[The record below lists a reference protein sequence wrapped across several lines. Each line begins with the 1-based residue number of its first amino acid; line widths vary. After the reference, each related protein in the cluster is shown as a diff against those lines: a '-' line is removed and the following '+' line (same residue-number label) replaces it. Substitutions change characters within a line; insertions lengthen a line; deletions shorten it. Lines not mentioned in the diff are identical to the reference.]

1 MVRRPQCREY
11 RFGLPVR
18 RETGQE
24 AVRVSTDFQTVV
36 KTSIERDRRRD
47 ALERLVADKEQATL
61 AVLVRT
67 DGLAGEFRR
76 QAVDGLAAC
85 GGTEQLDALADD
97 PTIPASLRR
106 RAREHL

>member
-1 MVRRPQCREY
+1 MSE
-11 RFGLPVR
+11 
-18 RETGQE
+18 
-24 AVRVSTDFQTVV
+24 DFRTVV
-36 KTSIERDRRRD
+36 KTAIGRDRRRA
-47 ALERLVADKEQATL
+47 ALERLVADREQALL

-85 GGTEQLDALADD
+85 GGTEQLDSLADD

-106 RAREHL
+106 RAGERL